1 MQEPLMLTLIS
12 IIGIVILG
20 SFFTALLALFPKLI
34 QRTTKAAKNMHGRTL
49 IIGILNLAFFVFLAM
64 GIGFL
69 GEQTGSALLQI
80 MAMLLIGLIMVG
92 LGLGLTA
99 MALLLGE
106 QIVPQR
112 PEIQQIAAGSGLL
125 ILSSLTP
132 YLGWFLLLPY
142 LFCRG
147 VGGLFLAVF
156 RSKALDDAREEK
168 AAA

>member
-1 MQEPLMLTLIS
+1 MQEPLVLTLIS

-34 QRTTKAAKNMHGRTL
+34 QRTARAAKLMHGRTL
-49 IIGILNLAFFVFLAM
+49 IIGILNVAFFAFLTI
-64 GIGFL
+64 GLGFL
-69 GEQTGSALLQI
+69 SEQTASSLLQI
-80 MAMLLIGLIMVG
+80 MTMVLIGLILIG
-92 LGLGLTA
+92 LGLGLAA
-99 MALLLGE
+99 MALLMGE

-147 VGGLFLAVF
+147 VGGLFLAIF
-156 RSKALDDAREEK
+156 RRKALDGALEEK